1 MSTKESGCVPTK
13 MFKPKTYWCPE
24 LSFLRDR
31 KRFWW
36 SIWISCDRPRS
47 GIIFNILKD
56 LKRKF
61 RKLSRSNI
69 NNLAMKETNIINGQ
83 FKNRNMNVLWNKL
96 KANKKLKVKS
106 NLKAVDFET
115 HFSSLTSDHKPLSV
129 DQEGIQKVVMGRSI
143 YLARAN
149 IKPFKCT
156 ECDFCECVGCPGV
169 SHDLLCQDCLSK
181 ERVSD
186 HENRITRNDILEA
199 IKNLK
204 NGTFA
209 GIDCISPEHLIH
221 AMSPRLADL
230 IVNIYSIH
238 SGLSNKWSPAIITHK
253 SNMHNKAYNI

>member
-1 MSTKESGCVPTK
+1 ME
-13 MFKPKTYWCPE
+13 
-24 LSFLRDR
+24 
-31 KRFWW
+31 
-36 SIWISCDRPRS
+36 
-47 GIIFNILKD
+47 
-56 LKRKF
+56 
-61 RKLSRSNI
+61 
-69 NNLAMKETNIINGQ
+69 
-83 FKNRNMNVLWNKL
+83 
-96 KANKKLKVKS
+96 
-106 NLKAVDFET
+106 
-115 HFSSLTSDHKPLSV
+115 
-129 DQEGIQKVVMGRSI
+129 RSI
-143 YLARAN
+143 YLTRAN

-230 IVNIYSIH
+230 LVNIYSIMI
-238 SGLSNKWSPAIITHK
+238 SLAIIPDIFQNCIIVPILKKATLDSNVPTNYRPIALSSIHTKLVEYLIMPVDQANK
-253 SNMHNKAYNI
+253 SQFGFRKGRGTLFATSLMNDIASYTIAKGSSLYVCSLDAEKCFDSIWH